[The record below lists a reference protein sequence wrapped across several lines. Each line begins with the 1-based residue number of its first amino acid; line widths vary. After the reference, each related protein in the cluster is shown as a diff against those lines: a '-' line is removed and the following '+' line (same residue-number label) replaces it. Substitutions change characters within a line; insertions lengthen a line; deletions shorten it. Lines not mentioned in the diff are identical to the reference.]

1 MAIVEGDFPRGAK
14 AKDEKREH
22 HGHEKKR
29 KIENLFK
36 GAPSKKVNKRRLNLK
51 KKQSRIKK
59 ERQELQSLTTKEKK
73 VIEKEKTMLESIEP
87 LTFKMLA
94 EGMQLLSRVQ
104 EVREMDVLLSL
115 PGRIQA
121 VVPITNIST
130 PYTNLLNM
138 LAQGEDVEAKGLK
151 EILVEGELFPCSI
164 KEVTNDGSFKVTAS
178 LNPAD
183 VNSEIPSTAL
193 CKGMKITAA
202 VQSVEDHGYVMDLGI
217 SNARSFL
224 PKVPDQDYAVGQI
237 ISTCVTGCQIDGHV
251 ATLTLS
257 TVDSIKFKQNVELN
271 LSTLIPATKLNVT
284 VNKVLPQGL
293 VVTLGNLVGY
303 VHKDHLVN
311 TNDNVSSYE
320 KSSNYTAV
328 ILYTLPLINA
338 VYLSL
343 KSSLVKPIKEKSE
356 KEIIAPGQFFDA
368 MIIESTAVG
377 LFIQLNKTA
386 KGFVP
391 LRHLSDNQD
400 IFEDTRALF
409 PIKSRKRCR
418 VLNHASVDDIYIC
431 TMKKSL
437 LTQKAL
443 RYEDFTV
450 GEVLEAKI
458 DSVSPA
464 GVSVDLGIN
473 LKGFIPKLHWAD
485 DPRLKK
491 PELRFRV
498 GNAITCRVLK
508 VMIDRKNIHLTC
520 KKSLLDETVVAYT
533 HPSQLNKNLGLKGT
547 VVMIENNGVLVSFFG
562 DLTGYMPRN
571 RLLKKGISD
580 ISRYFYVGQV
590 IDCVVEDIHEN
601 GKVTLTLAKSD
612 SEEAVKRTA
621 QPVSNLGTIVTCKVE
636 RIFDATEGGSSG
648 LEVSIPSLKSTGF
661 IPVGHLSDFAKFA
674 PHLLHCYRPGQIID
688 EAVIWVSSKLQTV
701 LTLKPIIVNFIK
713 ENRFPESIDEIGMV
727 SVFPCVAAR
736 KSPFGIF
743 ASLLC
748 PPNKFEVLFPCSQI
762 PPELHSLSEKDVQH
776 LTMEGQVIKVD
787 KEEKKIS
794 LSALNTSVLQSDARV
809 LEAFLRERERI
820 RAYLMESS
828 DDGLK
833 NLANMKVGDVV
844 MGKLLTDF
852 NPSADL
858 EFELPNGLKAIVPA
872 YHHAK
877 KASKANDLIVGSVLY
892 CDLILRVVYVTTKDD
907 VIKRITGISKLEP
920 RGNKQK
926 GKILLN
932 TDYFSLV
939 SLVDGKNK
947 DIAFTSNIRSINET
961 TAPLPAP
968 FKVGVDVDVAID
980 SDTELGKIATYHKTP
995 QSWEAVNR
1003 SRNKRASSSDNGPK
1017 KKKAKKEN
1025 VAKTNGKES
1034 KENIDP
1040 PTEVKTKKTQNKQK
1054 QLSELNGTKETEKS
1068 SLLETDKSAAKKK
1081 TKGKKNLTEQKETTS
1096 ETCTNGELKD
1106 APSSA
1111 NKTEAKKK
1119 TAEKKKKAQ
1128 DVPAKKG
1135 TPVPKGKRSTSENKD
1150 ETKTCPEDQKDL
1162 SPSKKRRT
1170 EAIAES
1176 TTKQPRKF
1184 DPLSL
1189 PRLSIASAFKWD
1201 DDMTTL
1207 PLSTTSQV
1215 ADSSDSED
1223 EDAEKE
1229 KAVVKDRRERARE
1242 KLEEAKKEEAKLSQI
1257 EEELNNPERA
1267 PVTTDDFDRMVLSSP
1282 NSSIL
1287 WVQYMA
1293 FHLENAEIEKAR
1305 TVAQRALKI
1314 MSFREEQEKFNVWI
1328 AWLNLEHMYGT
1339 TEGYEST
1346 FQEAIRYNEPF
1357 KVYRQMALNF
1367 EQSGKFDEAEAL
1379 YTTMLKKYKQD
1390 KSVWM
1395 NACLFYVRNSKL
1407 DTARGV
1413 FQRALTILNKKEHI
1427 DLISRF
1433 GQLEMKF
1440 GQLGRGKTLF
1450 DTLLMSYPKRTDLW
1464 LVYIDTLTKVG
1475 DVESARQVLERCI
1488 TLQLPAKKMKTIF
1501 QKFLEF
1507 ETHHGDEDR
1516 QGYVR
1521 KKALDYVESK
1531 TDVADD

>member
-14 AKDEKREH
+14 ARDEKREH
-22 HGHEKKR
+22 HAHEKKR
-29 KIENLFK
+29 KVENLFK
-36 GAPSKKVNKRRLNLK
+36 GAASKKVNKRRLNLK
-51 KKQSRIKK
+51 KKHSRIKK

-130 PYTNLLNM
+130 PYTDLLNM
-138 LAQGEDVEAKGLK
+138 LAQGEDVETKSLK

-178 LNPAD
+178 LNPVD

-224 PKVPDQDYAVGQI
+224 PKVPDQDYAIGQI

-271 LSTLIPATKLNVT
+271 LSTLIPATKLTVT

-293 VVTLGNLVGY
+293 VVTFGNLVGY

-311 TNDNVSSYE
+311 ANDNVSSYE

-343 KSSLVKPIKEKSE
+343 KSSLVKPVKEKKE
-356 KEIIAPGQFFDA
+356 KDIIVPGQFFDA
-368 MIIESTAVG
+368 IITESTAVG

-391 LRHLSDNQD
+391 VRHLSDNQD
-400 IFEDTRALF
+400 IFEDTRSLF

-450 GEVLEAKI
+450 GEVLEGKI

-464 GVSVDLGIN
+464 GISVNLGVN

-498 GNAITCRVLK
+498 GNTITCRVLK
-508 VMIDRKNIHLTC
+508 VMVDRKNIHLTC
-520 KKSLLDETVVAYT
+520 KKALLDETVVAYT
-533 HPSQLNKNLGLKGT
+533 HPSQLDKNLGLKGT

-571 RLLKKGISD
+571 RLSKKGISD
-580 ISRYFYVGQV
+580 ISRYFYIGQV
-590 IDCVVEDIHEN
+590 IDCVVHDIHET
-601 GKVTLTLAKSD
+601 GKVTLTLAKPD
-612 SEEAVKRTA
+612 TEQTVKRAA
-621 QPVSNLGTIVTCKVE
+621 QPVSNLGSIVTCKVE
-636 RIFDATEGGSSG
+636 RVFDATDGGSSG

-661 IPVGHLSDFAKFA
+661 IPVGHLSDFPKLA
-674 PHLLHCYRPGQIID
+674 PHLLHCYRPGQIIE
-688 EAVIWVSSKLQTV
+688 EAVVWVCSKLQTV
-701 LTLKPIIVNFIK
+701 LTLKPIIVNYIK
-713 ENRFPESIDEIGMV
+713 ENCFPGSIEEMGMI

-736 KSPFGIF
+736 QRSFGIF

-748 PPNKFEVLFPCSQI
+748 PPNKFEVLFPSSQI
-762 PPELHSLSEKDVQH
+762 PEELHSLSEKDVQH
-776 LTMEGQVIKVD
+776 LTMEGRVIKVD
-787 KEEKKIS
+787 KEAKKIS

-820 RAYLMESS
+820 RSHLMESS
-828 DDGLK
+828 DEGLK
-833 NLANMKVGDVV
+833 YLANLKVGDVV
-844 MGKLLTDF
+844 IGKLLADF
-852 NPSADL
+852 KSSANL

-877 KASKANDLIVGSVLY
+877 KISKANDLIVGSVLY

-907 VIKRITGISKLEP
+907 VIKRITGTSKLEP

-939 SLVDGKNK
+939 SLVDGKTK
-947 DIAFTSNIRSINET
+947 DIAFISNIRSINET
-961 TAPLPAP
+961 VAPLPAP
-968 FKVGVDVDVAID
+968 FELGVDVDVAID
-980 SDTELGKIATYHKTP
+980 SDTEVGKIATYHKTP
-995 QSWEAVNR
+995 VSWDAVNR
-1003 SRNKRASSSDNGPK
+1003 SRNKRASSSDDGPK

-1025 VAKTNGKES
+1025 AAKTNGKES
-1034 KENIDP
+1034 QENVDP
-1040 PTEVKTKKTQNKQK
+1040 PTEVKTKKTQNKKAQK
-1054 QLSELNGTKETEKS
+1054 QLSESNGTKETEKS
-1068 SLLETDKSAAKKK
+1068 SLLETDKSTGEKKR
-1081 TKGKKNLTEQKETTS
+1081 KGKKDLTEQKEETS

-1106 APSSA
+1106 NPSSA
-1111 NKTEAKKK
+1111 NETEAKK
-1119 TAEKKKKAQ
+1119 AAAKKKK
-1128 DVPAKKG
+1128 DVPAKKE

-1150 ETKTCPEDQKDL
+1150 KCAEDQKDL

-1176 TTKQPRKF
+1176 TTKQPQQF
-1184 DPLSL
+1184 NPLAL
-1189 PRLSIASAFKWD
+1189 PRLSIASTFKWD

-1223 EDAEKE
+1223 EDADKE
-1229 KAVVKDRRERARE
+1229 KAVIKDRRERARE
-1242 KLEEAKKEEAKLSQI
+1242 KLEQAKQDEAKLSKI
-1257 EEELNNPERA
+1257 EEELNNPDRA

-1287 WVQYMA
+1287 WLQYMA

-1339 TEGYEST
+1339 TEGYEAT
-1346 FQEAIRYNEPF
+1346 LQEALRYNEPF
-1357 KVYRQMALNF
+1357 KVHRQMALNF
-1367 EQSGKFDEAEAL
+1367 EQSGKFDEAESL
-1379 YTTMLKKYKQD
+1379 YTTMLKKYKQN

-1413 FQRALTILNKKEHI
+1413 FQRALSILDKKEHV

-1507 ETHHGDEDR
+1507 ETHHGDEER
-1516 QGYVR
+1516 QDYVR

-1531 TDVADD
+1531 TEVADE